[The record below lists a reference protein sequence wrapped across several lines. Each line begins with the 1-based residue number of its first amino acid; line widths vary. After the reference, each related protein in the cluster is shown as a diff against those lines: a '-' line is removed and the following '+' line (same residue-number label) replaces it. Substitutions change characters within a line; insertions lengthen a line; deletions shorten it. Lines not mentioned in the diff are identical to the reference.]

1 MSEEK
6 EDNGMVPFVVMMI
19 IIAFLLV
26 VCVILPLAIEGFSKQ
41 PYALPL
47 MGTGLAL
54 PFVHF
59 FVFGGAALASKNKN
73 K

>member
-1 MSEEK
+1 MESQDTGK
-6 EDNGMVPFVVMMI
+6 VPFMI
-19 IIAFLLV
+19 MIAIIAFLFV
-26 VCVILPLAIEGFSKQ
+26 VCIVCPLAVPGWSKQ

-47 MGTGLAL
+47 MAIGLLL

-59 FVFGGAALASKNKN
+59 FVFGGAQISRNKE